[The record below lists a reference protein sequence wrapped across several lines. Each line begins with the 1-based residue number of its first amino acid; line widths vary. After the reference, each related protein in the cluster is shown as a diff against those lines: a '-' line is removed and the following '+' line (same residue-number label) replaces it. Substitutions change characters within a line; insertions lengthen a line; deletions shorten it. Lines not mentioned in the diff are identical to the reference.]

1 MLKQGLGSPNIIA
14 SLHDLGSVFRADKS
28 TEPAAQDVNDC
39 GVFDF
44 RELARVG
51 EVIARS
57 FYCWRAGRL
66 DRGLLLGKRPLS
78 EFI

>member
-14 SLHDLGSVFRADKS
+14 GLHDLGSVFRADKS

-51 EVIARS
+51 EVIACVLFIAGARVGLIAVC
-57 FYCWRAGRL
+57 CWG
-66 DRGLLLGKRPLS
+66 S
-78 EFI
+78 VH